1 MSLNNNQIYS
11 IVNEAYR
18 QALGTDAIDTIDL
31 QDFID
36 TGSAY
41 SAISANKD
49 QFTSALIN
57 VSAKNWFADT
67 SYRSQYSDPFFEDSR
82 EMGAIIQFI
91 SATVPE
97 VKESHSWKTFVS
109 GTSTLGAYTIYM
121 PLVETKYYGKSVSW
135 ELPIAITDEQWDDAF
150 RTVEALSEFVSY
162 IMMMVD
168 NAIVCHIED
177 MNALNRNNYLAE
189 KIEAQND
196 NVAGVHA
203 INLIALYNS
212 ERGKSL
218 ATVEDF
224 LADADALRFA
234 SSTIDE
240 YSTYFN
246 KMSTLFNTA
255 GKPRFTPDER
265 KVIQVVKKF
274 AKAVSEV
281 ALSGTFNA
289 QYVELPNYEEVP
301 YWQGFGN
308 ATSWDDVTSIDVEIG
323 SDGTAVK
330 KSGIVACIVDKWAI
344 MHTIRKHRVAVTRFD
359 PEAVTQ
365 YYYQFRDSYMNDLT
379 MNGVVF
385 YLEDISLEP

>member
-1 MSLNNNQIYS
+1 MSLNNNQIES

-18 QALGTDAIDTIDL
+18 QAIGSDAIDTIPL
-31 QDFID
+31 ANFTD
-36 TGSAY
+36 TGSNY
-41 SAISANKD
+41 SDISANKD
-49 QFTSALIN
+49 QFTGALIN
-57 VSAKNWFADT
+57 ISAKNWFADT
-67 SYRSQYSDPFFEDSR
+67 SYRSQYNDPFFEDSR

-109 GTSTLGAYTIYM
+109 GTSTLGTYTIYM
-121 PLVETKYYGKSVSW
+121 PLVETKYYGKTVSW

-177 MNALNRNNYLAE
+177 MNALNRNNYIAE

-196 NVAGVHA
+196 GVAGVHA

-212 ERGKSL
+212 ERGQNLTTK
-218 ATVEDF
+218 EQF
-224 LADADALRFA
+224 LADDDAKRFA
-234 SSTIDE
+234 SATIDE

-255 GKPRFTPDER
+255 GKARFTPDDR

-274 AKAVSEV
+274 EKALEEAFS
-281 ALSGTFNA
+281 TTYRPD
-289 QYVELPNYEEVP
+289 YVELKGYEEVP
-301 YWQGFGN
+301 YWQGFGDS
-308 ATSWDDVTSIDVEIG
+308 TSWDDVTSIDVKIA

-365 YYYQFRDSYMNDLT
+365 YYYQFRDSYFNDLT

-385 YLEDISLEP
+385 YLEDISTEP

>member
-11 IVNEAYR
+11 LVNEAYK
-18 QALGTDAIDTIDL
+18 QALGAEAIDTQDL
-31 QDFID
+31 QDFVD

-41 SAISANKD
+41 TSISANKD

-67 SYRSQYSDPFFEDSR
+67 SYRSQYNDPFFEDSR

-97 VKESHSWKTFVS
+97 VQESHAWKTFVS
-109 GTSTLGAYTIYM
+109 GTSTLGTYTIYL
-121 PLVETKYYGKSVSW
+121 PLVDTKYYGKTVSW
-135 ELPIAITDEQWDDAF
+135 ELPIAVTDEQWDDAF
-150 RTVEALSEFVSY
+150 RTTEALGEFVAY

-168 NAIVCHIED
+168 NAIVCHIEE
-177 MNALNRNNYLAE
+177 MNALNRNNFLAE

-196 NVAGVHA
+196 SVAGVHA

-212 ERGKSL
+212 ERGKSIQ
-218 ATVEDF
+218 TVEEF

-234 SSTIDE
+234 SATIDE
-240 YSTYFN
+240 YSTYFS
-246 KMSTLFNTA
+246 KMSKLFNTA
-255 GKPRFTPDER
+255 NKARFTPDDR
-265 KVIQVVKKF
+265 KVIQIVKKF
-274 AKAVSEV
+274 AKAISEV

-289 QYVELPNYEEVP
+289 SYVELPNYEEIP
-301 YWQGFGN
+301 SWQGFGES
-308 ATSWDDVTSIDVEIG
+308 ASWDEVTALDVEIS

-344 MHTIRKHRVAVTRFD
+344 MHTIRKRRTAVTRFD
-359 PEAVTQ
+359 PEAVSQ

-379 MNGVVF
+379 MNGLIF
-385 YLEDISLEP
+385 YLEDVTP

>member
-1 MSLNNNQIYS
+1 MSLNNNQIES

-18 QALGTDAIDTIDL
+18 QAIGSDAIDKIPL
-31 QDFID
+31 QNFTD
-36 TGSAY
+36 TGSNY
-41 SAISANKD
+41 SDISANKD

-57 VSAKNWFADT
+57 ISAKNWFSDT

-97 VKESHSWKTFVS
+97 VKESHSWKTFTS
-109 GTSTLGAYTIYM
+109 GVSTLGAYTLYM
-121 PLVETKYYGKSVSW
+121 PLVETKYYGKTVSW

-150 RTVEALSEFVSY
+150 RTTEALSEFVSY

-177 MNALNRNNYLAE
+177 MNALNRNNFLAE
-189 KIEAQND
+189 KIEAQKD
-196 NVAGVHA
+196 GVAGVHA

-212 ERGKSL
+212 ERGKNIS
-218 ATVEDF
+218 TVEEF

-234 SSTIDE
+234 SATIDE
-240 YSTYFN
+240 YSTYFS

-255 GKPRFTPDER
+255 GKPRFTPDDR
-265 KVIQVVKKF
+265 KVIQIVKKF
-274 AKAVSEV
+274 AKAISEV

-289 QYVELPNYEEVP
+289 QYVELPNYTELP
-301 YWQGFGN
+301 SWQGFG
-308 ATSWDDVTSIDVEIG
+308 ATASWDDVTSIDVEIS

-344 MHTIRKHRVAVTRFD
+344 MHTIRKHRTAVTRFD
-359 PEAVTQ
+359 PEAISQ
-365 YYYQFRDSYMNDLT
+365 YYFQFRDSYMNDLT
-379 MNGVVF
+379 MNGLIF
-385 YLEDISLEP
+385 YLEDVTP

>member
-11 IVNEAYR
+11 IVNEAYK

-31 QDFID
+31 QDFVD

-57 VSAKNWFADT
+57 ISAKNWFSDK
-67 SYRSQYSDPFFEDSR
+67 SYRSQYSDPFFEESR

-97 VKESHSWKTFVS
+97 VKESHSWKTFTS
-109 GTSTLGAYTIYM
+109 GVSTLGAYTLYM
-121 PLVETKYYGKSVSW
+121 PLVETKYYGKTVSW

-150 RTVEALSEFVSY
+150 RTTEALSEFVSY

-177 MNALNRNNYLAE
+177 MNALNRNNFLAE

-196 NVAGVHA
+196 GVAGVHA

-212 ERGKSL
+212 ERGKSIS
-218 ATVEDF
+218 TVEEF
-224 LADADALRFA
+224 LADGDALRFA
-234 SSTIDE
+234 SATIDE
-240 YSTYFN
+240 YSTYFS

-255 GKPRFTPDER
+255 GKPRFTPDDR
-265 KVIQVVKKF
+265 KVIQIVKKF
-274 AKAVSEV
+274 AKAISEV

-289 QYVELPNYEEVP
+289 QYVELPNYTELP
-301 YWQGFGN
+301 SWQGFG
-308 ATSWDDVTSIDVEIG
+308 ATASWDDVTSIDVEIS

-344 MHTIRKHRVAVTRFD
+344 MHTIRKHRTAVTRFD
-359 PEAVTQ
+359 PEAISQ
-365 YYYQFRDSYMNDLT
+365 YYFQFRDSYMNDLT
-379 MNGVVF
+379 MNGLIF
-385 YLEDISLEP
+385 YLEDVTP

>member
-1 MSLNNNQIYS
+1 MSLNNNQIES

-18 QALGTDAIDTIDL
+18 QAIGSDAIDTIPL
-31 QDFID
+31 ANFTD
-36 TGSAY
+36 TGSNY
-41 SAISANKD
+41 SDISANKD
-49 QFTSALIN
+49 QFTGALIN
-57 VSAKNWFADT
+57 ISAKNWFADT
-67 SYRSQYSDPFFEDSR
+67 SYRSQYNDPFFEDSR

-109 GTSTLGAYTIYM
+109 GTSTLGTYTIYM
-121 PLVETKYYGKSVSW
+121 PLVETKYYGKTVSW

-177 MNALNRNNYLAE
+177 MNALNRNNYIAE

-196 NVAGVHA
+196 GVAGVHA

-212 ERGKSL
+212 ERGQHLTTK
-218 ATVEDF
+218 EQF
-224 LADADALRFA
+224 LANDDAKRFA
-234 SSTIDE
+234 SATIDE

-255 GKPRFTPDER
+255 GKARFTPDDR

-274 AKAVSEV
+274 EKALEEAYS
-281 ALSGTFNA
+281 TTYRPD
-289 QYVELPNYEEVP
+289 YVELKGYEEIP

-308 ATSWDDVTSIDVEIG
+308 STSWDDVTSIDVKIA

-365 YYYQFRDSYMNDLT
+365 YYYQFRDSYFNDLT

-385 YLEDISLEP
+385 YLEDISTES

>member
-11 IVNEAYR
+11 IVSEAYR
-18 QALGTDAIDTIDL
+18 QALGKDAIDTIDL
-31 QDFID
+31 KDFVD

-41 SAISANKD
+41 SAISTNKD

-67 SYRSQYSDPFFEDSR
+67 SYRSQYNDPFFEDSR

-97 VKESHSWKTFVS
+97 VKESHSWRTFVS

-121 PLVETKYYGKSVSW
+121 PLVETKYYGKTVSW
-135 ELPIAITDEQWDDAF
+135 ELPIAITDEQWDDGF
-150 RTVEALSEFVSY
+150 RTVDALSEFVSY

-196 NVAGVHA
+196 KIAGVHA

-218 ATVEDF
+218 ATVEEF

-234 SSTIDE
+234 SATLDE

-308 ATSWDDVTSIDVEIG
+308 STSWDDVTSIDVEIS

-365 YYYQFRDSYMNDLT
+365 YYYQFRDSYFNDLT

-385 YLEDISLEP
+385 YLEDISTKP